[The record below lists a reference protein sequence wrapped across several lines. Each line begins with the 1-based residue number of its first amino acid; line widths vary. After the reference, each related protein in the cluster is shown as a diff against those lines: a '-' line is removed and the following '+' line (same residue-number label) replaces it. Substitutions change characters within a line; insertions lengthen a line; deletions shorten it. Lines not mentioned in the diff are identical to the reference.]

1 MGRLYKPMSCWSYAR
16 GLVHE
21 YPVLKLRLLNLLGE
35 SIELELPIDTGF
47 EGAVMLDYDT
57 YSSFTVGELPREAWR
72 MYRTLAGPLPVRT
85 ARAIA
90 EVDSRQFEVFVE
102 TPVYGGGKRLLGR
115 EPLNRLTIV
124 LDGHARTAC
133 TAEAA

>member
-1 MGRLYKPMSCWSYAR
+1 VGRLYKPISCWSYAK

-57 YSSFTVGELPREAWR
+57 YSFFAVGELPAVSRPHQPGKTGVAR
-72 MYRTLAGPLPVRT
+72 DPTLINFRAGIST
-85 ARAIA
+85 N
-90 EVDSRQFEVFVE
+90 SRISQLAYEP
-102 TPVYGGGKRLLGR
+102 TRLL
-115 EPLNRLTIV
+115 
-124 LDGHARTAC
+124 
-133 TAEAA
+133 